1 MNILLIGNGFDLEHG
16 LPTRYKD
23 FLDFCRKV
31 KQLYTTANKISKVQ
45 LLAEYENWK
54 TDVSIKD
61 ALLSVLDEH
70 DATCQEL
77 DNSKRDGRVLE
88 LKKLLDELYGLIEN
102 NIWIEYFL
110 NLETSNS
117 YAAENNRNWYDFEQ
131 EIEIV
136 AQSFQEA
143 IDAWRSTEIL
153 NDSLNFGD
161 LDDYFK
167 IPVQDILMAAKADRH
182 TIFNS
187 GQEMDK
193 FLDQL
198 AESLEKLIRAL
209 EIYLA
214 GFVEKIVVAH
224 KCADIEKLKIDHILS
239 FNYTSTYERIYD
251 PQKSL
256 KYNYI
261 HGRANLENDVSL
273 CNLVLG
279 INEYLDDIR
288 KDQDFEFLTFKKYYQ
303 RIYKGTDNYYLSW
316 VEQIKNDYSNF
327 GRNLHLNEIGH
338 FGKAQFPSGERTIIP
353 RGALSI
359 QMHNLYIFG
368 HSLTISDRDVLR
380 TLILNDNVCTKI
392 YYHRTGDSD
401 KKALGELIRNLVRVI
416 GQDELIRRTGGKR
429 KLIEFVPQSI

>member
-61 ALLSVLDEH
+61 
-70 DATCQEL
+70 
-77 DNSKRDGRVLE
+77 
-88 LKKLLDELYGLIEN
+88 
-102 NIWIEYFL
+102 
-110 NLETSNS
+110 
-117 YAAENNRNWYDFEQ
+117 
-131 EIEIV
+131 
-136 AQSFQEA
+136 
-143 IDAWRSTEIL
+143 
-153 NDSLNFGD
+153 
-161 LDDYFK
+161 
-167 IPVQDILMAAKADRH
+167 
-182 TIFNS
+182 
-187 GQEMDK
+187 
-193 FLDQL
+193 
-198 AESLEKLIRAL
+198 
-209 EIYLA
+209 
-214 GFVEKIVVAH
+214 
-224 KCADIEKLKIDHILS
+224 ILS

-401 KKALGELIRNLVRVI
+401 KKALGELIRNLIRVI
-416 GQDELIRRTGGKR
+416 GQDELIRRTGGK
-429 KLIEFVPQSI
+429 KKTD